1 MPDARDSAMGALSP
15 ARTRPIAPPTTTLP
29 LAGPPPAPAPA
40 PAAPPAGTDPGP
52 EPPPA
57 PGRRP
62 RRRRS
67 AVVVA
72 GLVAVAVTA
81 AVVALALRG
90 GPSSA
95 APDPQAS
102 PAALAGGSVPF
113 GGTFTYDD
121 GLAVTV
127 GAPEAFAPSPSAET
141 TGTGTPVRVEV
152 RVDNGTTEP
161 FQPATL
167 ATVATADG
175 GPAATVWDPELG
187 LELTGP
193 PHAAPAGA
201 TTTFQ
206 LAWTVVDPQSLRL
219 EITPALVGY
228 EPLVVTG

>member
-1 MPDARDSAMGALSP
+1 M
-15 ARTRPIAPPTTTLP
+15 
-29 LAGPPPAPAPA
+29 PAP
-40 PAAPPAGTDPGP
+40 
-52 EPPPA
+52 EPA

-62 RRRRS
+62 GRRRS

-95 APDPQAS
+95 APDPQAT
-102 PAALAGGSVPF
+102 AATLAGGSVPF

-121 GLAVTV
+121 GLALTV
-127 GAPEAFAPSPSAET
+127 GAPEAFEPSASAEAP
-141 TGTGTPVRVEV
+141 GTGTHVRVEV
-152 RVDNGTTEP
+152 RVDNGTAEP
-161 FQPATL
+161 FLPATL

-206 LAWTVVDPQSLRL
+206 LGWTVVDPQSLRL
-219 EITPALVGY
+219 EITPALLGY
-228 EPLVVTG
+228 EPVVVTG